1 MIFIFLLEPFL
12 ETFRS
17 GWQKVRQSRSKAL
30 RGGPI
35 SISGTL
41 RLRPPRPS
49 FDHTG
54 SWKSFEESALPTKC
68 REEQEMFAQGET
80 LVEEDG
86 PMTRVA
92 QALLNTSD
100 NFRG

>member
-1 MIFIFLLEPFL
+1 
-12 ETFRS
+12 
-17 GWQKVRQSRSKAL
+17 
-30 RGGPI
+30 
-35 SISGTL
+35 
-41 RLRPPRPS
+41 
-49 FDHTG
+49 
-54 SWKSFEESALPTKC
+54 
-68 REEQEMFAQGET
+68 MFAQGET